1 MLINRFEPF
10 AGDFMISRILGF
22 ESRFSLGQSFDIR
35 DREDFLLFNNTEG
48 ERDYYVNGE
57 KIMTTGVGD
66 IMLIP
71 PHSTYFTITTST
83 CCACIGVRF
92 CAFDPDG
99 NELPFDNRLLYICKD
114 QKGFYKEKMYR
125 LRDHFLKDGFSNL
138 LCKSLLYEMLFD
150 LSIDLSQSADKEHR
164 SLLPAIR
171 YMENNLD
178 QNCNVDQ
185 LARLCFMS
193 HSTFF
198 RRFKQVFSV
207 SPLSYHMNLRL
218 KKCCEMLS
226 SGLYS
231 ASQVSEIMGFC
242 DNGYFCRVF
251 KQRLGICPSEYCR
264 HSMGDRRPD
273 QES

>member
-1 MLINRFEPF
+1 MLTNRFEPF
-10 AGDFMISRILGF
+10 ASDMMISKVIVF
-22 ESRFSLGQSFDIR
+22 EGRFSLGKTFDIR
-35 DREDFLLFNNTEG
+35 DREDFLLFDNTEG
-48 ERDYYVNGE
+48 ERDYFVNGR

-71 PHSTYFTITTST
+71 PHSTYFTITTSPS
-83 CCACIGVRF
+83 CAYIGVRF
-92 CAFDPDG
+92 CAFGPDG
-99 NELPFDNRLLYICKD
+99 NELPFENKLLYIGKD
-114 QKGFYKEKMYR
+114 HKGYYKDKLYQ
-125 LRDHFLKDGFSNL
+125 LREHYLKEGFNNL
-138 LCKSLLYEMLFD
+138 LCKSMLYEMLFN

-171 YMENNLD
+171 YMENNLHR
-178 QNCNVDQ
+178 NCDVDQ

-207 SPLSYHMNLRL
+207 SPLSYHMDLRL
-218 KKCCEMLS
+218 KKCREMLS

-251 KQRLGICPSEYCR
+251 KQRLGIRPSDLCR
-264 HSMGDRRPD
+264 HPMGDLRPD
-273 QES
+273 QDG